1 MTGSDDDNPALGRDW
16 FPSPWGAD
24 DQRGNANLLGPHK
37 VLEALALVR
46 FGETIPLGFPYTPRM
61 PFSPGRSFTLTLQ
74 GGPEGTGG
82 PVGAK
87 SRTVWNDDFVATEIG
102 QMGTHMDALGHLGHQ
117 RLMGCGHCRTL
128 LYNGNRLDEIWT
140 PSGLSRLG
148 IEQAPIFVTR
158 GVLLDV
164 EGLKGAPLARGVE
177 ITPDDLRACLDRQG
191 LPADGWLRPG
201 DVVLIRTGHG
211 SRFETEAETWYDSA
225 PGLGLPA
232 AEYLSAFRPCVVG
245 ADNFAVDVMPPVD
258 PDFVLP
264 CHQHLIIR
272 HGIHL
277 HEGMNL
283 AALAARGISEFVYV
297 FAPLPI
303 VGATGSPG
311 MPFAIV

>member
-1 MTGSDDDNPALGRDW
+1 
-16 FPSPWGAD
+16 
-24 DQRGNANLLGPHK
+24 
-37 VLEALALVR
+37 
-46 FGETIPLGFPYTPRM
+46 
-61 PFSPGRSFTLTLQ
+61 
-74 GGPEGTGG
+74 
-82 PVGAK
+82 
-87 SRTVWNDDFVATEIG
+87 
-102 QMGTHMDALGHLGHQ
+102 MGTHMDALGHLGHQ

-140 PSGLSRLG
+140 PSGLTRLG

-164 EGLKGAPLARGVE
+164 EGLKGAPSRAGSRSRRT
-177 ITPDDLRACLDRQG
+177 ICAAASTARAC
-191 LPADGWLRPG
+191 PADGWLRPG

-211 SRFETEAETWYDSA
+211 ARFETEADTWYDSA

-277 HEGMNL
+277 HEG
-283 AALAARGISEFVYV
+283 
-297 FAPLPI
+297 
-303 VGATGSPG
+303 
-311 MPFAIV
+311 